1 MEENTTIDQTPRVR
15 FGAKNEFTD
24 QPIID
29 DLDKI
34 KATQISEKLGV
45 ISSEQTHGEITL
57 NRGARAEIKQLEKQ
71 RVQLAKWAEKQ
82 LRKHP
87 SQTLDLPDIFDR
99 QEANINADEE
109 RTRNQYKDVLQEQK
123 PVTVSLGELGN
134 QTTQYVELHPKSPE
148 LQHLANSRPDVVL
161 IPGFVNDIESL
172 DKFARDLAN
181 SGRNVHFIGM
191 PGSSMSTVT
200 EAYVQKFE
208 NSTDFG
214 PLVDYYKALVDHFT
228 QDDKQVQ
235 LWGHSTGGA
244 IALNI
249 AADPIYSKKLTD
261 VIAMNPASSAELT
274 RKQMEQVGP
283 AKDFLHAL
291 KRHAKKLPF
300 FTFVT
305 GKKDGKEEGQQA
317 FHTRIINSLMEKV
330 GSPRNRYQDARVQ
343 EGGKIIIFSGGKDKM
358 TNSSLLFNDNPQQ
371 LDAIKDVNP
380 QIKIIYDKQGIHN
393 DAVINGEHVI
403 GLIEPQ
409 LQKAA

>member
-1 MEENTTIDQTPRVR
+1 MEESTTIDQAPKVK
-15 FGAKNEFTD
+15 FGAKNEFTT

-45 ISSEQTHGEITL
+45 ISSEQTHGEVTL
-57 NRGARAEIKQLEKQ
+57 NRGSRAEIKQLEKQ
-71 RVQLAKWAEKQ
+71 RVQLAKWVKKQ
-82 LRKHP
+82 LRKP
-87 SQTLDLPDIFDR
+87 SSQTLDLPDIFDR

-109 RTRNQYKDVLQEQK
+109 RTRNQYKDILQEQR

-148 LQHLANSRPDVVL
+148 LQHLANSRPDVIL

-181 SGRNVHFIGM
+181 SGRNVHLIGM

-200 EAYVQKFE
+200 ETYVQKFE
-208 NSTDFG
+208 ESTDFG

-228 QDDKQVQ
+228 QDGKQIQ

-249 AADPIYSKKLTD
+249 AADPRYSQKLTD

-274 RKQMEQVGP
+274 RRQMEQVGP
-283 AKDFLHAL
+283 AKDFIQAL

-300 FTFVT
+300 LTFVT
-305 GKKDGKEEGQQA
+305 GKKGGKEEGQQV

-330 GSPRNRYQDARVQ
+330 GSSRNRYQDARVQ
-343 EGGKIIIFSGGKDKM
+343 EGGNIIIFSGGKDEM

-371 LDAIKDVNP
+371 IDAIKAVNP
-380 QIKIIYDKQGIHN
+380 QIKVIYDKQGIHN